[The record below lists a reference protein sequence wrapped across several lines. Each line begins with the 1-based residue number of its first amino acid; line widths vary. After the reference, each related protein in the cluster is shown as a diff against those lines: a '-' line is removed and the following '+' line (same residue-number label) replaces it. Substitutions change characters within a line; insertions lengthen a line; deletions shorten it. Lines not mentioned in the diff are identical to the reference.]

1 MSLTKQDLSDVRS
14 VIIEAIDTMVSPRF
28 DVLEQDVAELKGDVA
43 ILKADVAELKADVVV
58 LKADVAVLK
67 ADVAVLKSDVSEL
80 KSDMGQVKHS
90 LHNLDGRVEAL
101 ENDIKEIYLML
112 ADLQKGNDAEKQF
125 KKLSLEKQL
134 LKTYKE
140 VLLVAKEAGIDLS
153 K

>member
-1 MSLTKQDLSDVRS
+1 MSLTKQDLSEVKEI
-14 VIIEAIDTMVSPRF
+14 VVGAIVEAIDTMVSPRF
-28 DVLEQDVAELKGDVA
+28 DVLETDVAE
-43 ILKADVAELKADVVV
+43 LKADVAELKADV
-58 LKADVAVLK
+58 AVLK
-67 ADVAVLKSDVSEL
+67 SEVSELKSDVSEL
-80 KSDMGQVKHS
+80 KSDMRQVKHS

-112 ADLQKGNDAEKQF
+112 ADLQKGSDAEKQF

-140 VLLVAKEAGIDLS
+140 VLLVAKEAGVDLS